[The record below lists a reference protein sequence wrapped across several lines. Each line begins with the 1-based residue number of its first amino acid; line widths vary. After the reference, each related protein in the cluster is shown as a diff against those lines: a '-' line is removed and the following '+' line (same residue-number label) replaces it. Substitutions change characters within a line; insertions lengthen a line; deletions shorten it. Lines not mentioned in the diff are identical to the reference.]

1 MKVVFVNSG
10 LDSADKPF
18 DRYIDLTLCDMDVDY
33 KLFDFAAHIKFFD
46 DAFSHARAA
55 YDIDY
60 SSNQLYKYSA
70 APLLQLVSE
79 FEPDLVLTTQGC
91 FLPPMTV
98 RSMQKMGA
106 AVVLWVL
113 DDNGADE
120 TLKHAYVYDYVFT
133 SESSLVEIY
142 LDCGCTNVSYLP
154 QAAFPGVFK
163 KQPASHFE
171 YDVCA
176 IGSGECGPT
185 EVIDAIAGF
194 LVDSDVRTR
203 IIGERWDVLKSAHM
217 LNKSISNRA
226 IYAAD
231 RARYYSNA
239 KINLNLQGNRD
250 LTLRING
257 QEYSIVRSS
266 PDHKTFEIAASGGFQ
281 LIESASPNLERYF
294 EVGKE
299 VDIFESPI
307 ELADKIA
314 HYVEHSDEREEMARL
329 ARERCLKEH
338 TYVNRLEFI
347 LEHALHKDNGVLIQD
362 AIASV
367 NNDQAYL
374 YEKNRFNSRRDDE
387 ILARS
392 VPPDAKR
399 VLEIGCGEGLLGD
412 ILRSKGV
419 KEIFGVEEN
428 EVVANKAIDRLDK
441 VIIGNIEEVELPFRS
456 NFFDCIIYRGVLENL
471 QEPWRALSKQ
481 GNLLTPSGKIIACI
495 PNTLY
500 LPVIKDFLKGC
511 WRYSGSGTLDGTHP
525 KSFTLREIVY
535 MFKLAGFEIEAVE
548 GITNGRVDSEE
559 ASTFM
564 KSIKPL
570 NVAAE
575 SLIAEIQYSHYMMV
589 AKKVRADDRGGVGL
603 CLVKS

>member
-18 DRYIDLTLCDMDVDY
+18 DRYIDLTLRDMGVDY
-33 KLFDFAAHIKFFD
+33 RLFDFAAHIKFFD
-46 DAFSHARAA
+46 DAFNHAKTA

-60 SSNQLYKYSA
+60 SSNQLYRHSA
-70 APLLQLVSE
+70 APLLQLVSD
-79 FEPDLVLTTQGC
+79 FEPDLVLATQGC

-106 AVVLWVL
+106 VVVLWVL

-120 TLKHAYVYDYVFT
+120 TLKYSYVYDYVFT
-133 SESSLVEIY
+133 FESNLVEIY
-142 LDCGCTNVSYLP
+142 LDAGCANVAYLP

-171 YDVCA
+171 FDVCV
-176 IGSGECGPT
+176 IGSADGGSA

-194 LVDSDVRTR
+194 LIDGDVRTR
-203 IIGERWDVLKSAHM
+203 ILGERWDALKSAHM

-239 KINLNLQGNRD
+239 KINLNPRGNRD
-250 LTLRING
+250 LTLRVNG
-257 QEYSIVRSS
+257 QECDIVRSS
-266 PDHKTFEIAASGGFQ
+266 PEHKTFEIAASGGFQ
-281 LIESASPNLERYF
+281 LIESVSPNLERYF
-294 EVGKE
+294 EVGRE
-299 VDIFESPI
+299 VDIFTSPV

-314 HYVEHSDEREEMARL
+314 YYLEHSDEREEMARL

-338 TYVNRLEFI
+338 TYVKRLEFI
-347 LEHALHKDNGVLIQD
+347 LEHALHRDSGMLIRD
-362 AIASV
+362 AVASV
-367 NNDQAYL
+367 NNDKAHT

-387 ILARS
+387 IIART
-392 VPPDAKR
+392 VPVEAKR
-399 VLEIGCGEGLLGD
+399 VLEIGCGEGLLSD

-471 QEPWRALSKQ
+471 REPWRALSKQ
-481 GNLLTPSGKIIACI
+481 GNFLTASGRIIASI
-495 PNTLY
+495 PNTLF

-535 MFKLAGFEIEAVE
+535 IFKLAGFEIEAVE
-548 GITNGRVDSEE
+548 GITNGRVDSDE
-559 ASTFM
+559 ASAFM

-575 SLIAEIQYSHYMMV
+575 SLTAEIQYSHYMMV